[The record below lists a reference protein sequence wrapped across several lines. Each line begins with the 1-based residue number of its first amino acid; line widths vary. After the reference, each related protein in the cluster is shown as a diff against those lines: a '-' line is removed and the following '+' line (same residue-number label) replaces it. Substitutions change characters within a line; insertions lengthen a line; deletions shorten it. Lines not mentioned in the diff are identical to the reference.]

1 MDEFWD
7 KMFIC
12 RAQEDKYEFWPL
24 LWMIKLCAFVCIT
37 DNTDD
42 HQIYVKFPDAEI
54 ADAHIFL
61 GNIRTKVVC
70 IVLTTWNSNRA
81 ILAYREC
88 NFSSSTIRAGLS
100 VHFDWGKSCAVLWRL
115 MRTMQRSIYHGAHRH
130 TNTHIRW
137 VRAWLYGLWLIQI
150 RKYSVFMR

>member
-54 ADAHIFL
+54 ADAHIFF
-61 GNIRTKVVC
+61 GEY
-70 IVLTTWNSNRA
+70 SNKSGLYCA
-81 ILAYREC
+81 DNLE
-88 NFSSSTIRAGLS
+88 FESSYFGIPRMQFQFIDHPCRS
-100 VHFDWGKSCAVLWRL
+100 FCPFRL
-115 MRTMQRSIYHGAHRH
+115 R
-130 TNTHIRW
+130 
-137 VRAWLYGLWLIQI
+137 
-150 RKYSVFMR
+150 